1 MSLFINYRART
12 TCALRR
18 RSYVLKF
25 YPNRKSAIGEIA
37 MHAFAHVID
46 DIDIRVQ
53 RSLIANLWVISGSR

>member
-25 YPNRKSAIGEIA
+25 YPNRENAIGEIA
-37 MHAFAHVID
+37 MHAFAHVT
-46 DIDIRVQ
+46 DIRIQ
-53 RSLIANLWVISGSR
+53 QSLIANLWVISGSR